1 MALERLHVV
10 PHNNEWAVKEE
21 NKTNPESTHGTQREA
36 IDAARE
42 LCKKNEADLVIHR
55 PDGTIRNVYSY
66 SEAHTAN
73 VYDDN
78 GEDKKAADRTAR
90 DRPELRDLAS
100 VGSRISW
107 GAILAGAA
115 VCLSMIIALG
125 VLCAALGLTVSN
137 RVSDRT
143 LFVGAMI
150 CSIVTMVTA
159 LFLGG
164 YITSLVTAGENK
176 MEAGIYGIV
185 LWGTVFAT
193 LTGLTALGANV
204 GTNALIAAKNTPVL
218 SDEMLS
224 QAGLD
229 REEVARVQERLNAA
243 APAVS
248 ATETAWWTFG
258 GIVLSMAASIGGSL
272 LGSGPELVLR
282 RRRVPADARTGRAGT
297 RVVTTS

>member
-1 MALERLHVV
+1 MAVERLHVV
-10 PHNNEWAVKEE
+10 PHDNQWAVKVE
-21 NKTNPESTHGTQREA
+21 NRTNPESTHGTQREA

-42 LCKKNEADLVIHR
+42 LCKRNEADLVIHR

-66 SEAHTAN
+66 SETSTAN
-73 VYDDN
+73 VYEEN
-78 GEDKKAADRTAR
+78 GEPSRAAERAR
-90 DRPELRDLAS
+90 GPGVSDLVS

-115 VCLSMIIALG
+115 VSLSMIIALG
-125 VLCAALGLTVSN
+125 VLCAALGLTVTG

-150 CSIVTMVTA
+150 CSIVAMVTA

-176 MEAGIYGIV
+176 LEAGIYGIV
-185 LWGTVFAT
+185 LWGTVFAI
-193 LTGLTALGANV
+193 LTGLTAAGANV
-204 GTNALIAAKNTPVL
+204 GTNALMSPKDATEDQMAR
-218 SDEMLS
+218 M
-224 QAGLD
+224 GLNA
-229 REEVARVQERLNAA
+229 EEITKAQERLREA

-248 ATETAWWTFG
+248 ASGTAWWTFG
-258 GIVLSMAASIGGSL
+258 GIVLSMAAAIGGSL

-282 RRRVPADARTGRAGT
+282 RRTAPATGAARGA

>member
-1 MALERLHVV
+1 MAMDRLHVV
-10 PHNNEWAVKEE
+10 PHDNQWAVKQES
-21 NKTNPESTHGTQREA
+21 KTNPESTHGTQREA
-36 IDAARE
+36 IDAARD
-42 LCKKNEADLVIHR
+42 LCKSNEADLVIHR

-66 SEAHTAN
+66 HETSTAS
-73 VYDDN
+73 VYDEN
-78 GEDKKAADRTAR
+78 GEDKKATERTAR
-90 DRPELRDLAS
+90 DGPGVRDLVS
-100 VGSRISW
+100 VGTRVSW

-115 VCLSMIIALG
+115 VCLSMIIGLG
-125 VLCAALGLTVSN
+125 VLCAALGLTVSG

-164 YITSLVTAGENK
+164 YITSLVTAGEDK

-185 LWGTVFAT
+185 LWGTVFAI
-193 LTGLTALGANV
+193 LTGLTAAGANV
-204 GTNALIAAKNTPVL
+204 GTNALVAAKDTPVL

-229 REEVARVQERLNAA
+229 RDQVARIQDKLKAA
-243 APAVS
+243 APAIS
-248 ATETAWWTFG
+248 PTETAWWTFG
-258 GIVLSMAASIGGSL
+258 GIVLSMAAAIGGAL

-282 RRRVPADARTGRAGT
+282 RRTVPAPGTGRGT
-297 RVVTTS
+297 RVATTS